1 MRDFA
6 SQLHFI
12 DTMKTAT
19 LPSIR
24 VAPEF
29 RATVESVL
37 NETETLSEFVVSAVR
52 ETVSRRRNQA
62 EFLARGIRS
71 LETAKQ
77 ANSLVDADAVV
88 DKLRLRLADA
98 KERAS
103 KVNKNKSG
111 TGSSRPA
118 RRKSICCACT
128 IFCSSES

>member
-1 MRDFA
+1 MLRLVQNCSNPMLDFA
-6 SQLHFI
+6 SQLQYI
-12 DTMKTAT
+12 AIMKTAT

-37 NETETLSEFVVSAVR
+37 NETETLSEFVENAVR

-71 LETAKQ
+71 LEAAKQ
-77 ANSLVDADAVV
+77 ANSYVDADAVV

-98 KERAS
+98 KEHAS
-103 KVNKNKSG
+103 KDNKK
-111 TGSSRPA
+111 
-118 RRKSICCACT
+118 K
-128 IFCSSES
+128 